1 MKFFENIFLKKN
13 LILDN
18 SQQSSHNIN
27 NINSPSL
34 LTSPIQLPHGLF
46 RLQDSSQV
54 NLNSY

>member
-18 SQQSSHNIN
+18 SQQSSH